1 MEQTRIQSPSHS
13 PSHGPQ
19 TTRSKPGS
27 TAAAAG
33 DTDPNAQ
40 VAGFGFLLAALDGAE
55 EAFVP
60 ADPGGDGVAVQD
72 TALPLAGQASVLDA
86 SQMLLQAGQWAQQG
100 GGAPVSASS
109 ETASTNTDPAGAVNL
124 LAAARKTV
132 PDAGEIPLQPGAL
145 RPGPAGTLSEHL
157 TNGLLAQTARMDGL
171 AGDGK
176 YATADA
182 EGTGSK
188 TGATPRKAGMGGR
201 WGAGVGAVA
210 DAGQPGRNALL
221 RSLSVGDVGQSSTS
235 HAVQPAAQA
244 TASLQRTAE
253 WSMGSAMVQGSVP
266 TATAVGGSEVAA
278 ATATFAHAQG
288 TRHQDGGAPSDQPGQ
303 AWGGGASGVDGG
315 ASPPATETS
324 AEGVLASFEA
334 TMADEVEMWVHQ
346 NLQKADVTVTHE
358 GVPVDVSVDLQG
370 NQAHV
375 SFVSDHAQT
384 RDLLDAGM
392 DQLRALLQQ
401 HGLELAGMSVGSSP
415 QRQGNGGDSPEQGQS
430 GAGQGADGMAKDSVA
445 PVRTGIR
452 VLTDRAVDLYA

>member
-19 TTRSKPGS
+19 TTRSKPGGA
-27 TAAAAG
+27 AAAAG

-40 VAGFGFLLAALDGAE
+40 AAGFGFLLAALDGGG
-55 EAFVP
+55 EAFFP
-60 ADPGGDGVAVQD
+60 TGSEGDGVAVQD
-72 TALPLAGQASVLDA
+72 TALPLAGPESGPDG
-86 SQMLLQAGQWAQQG
+86 SQMLLQAGQWTQQG
-100 GGAPVSASS
+100 SGAPMLTGS
-109 ETASTNTDPAGAVNL
+109 EAADQTGAANL
-124 LAAARKTV
+124 LVAARKTV
-132 PDAGEIPLQPGAL
+132 SDAGEIPLLPGAL
-145 RPGPAGTLSEHL
+145 RPGTVGTLSEHL

-188 TGATPRKAGMGGR
+188 TGATARKAGMGGR
-201 WGAGVGAVA
+201 WGAGLGAMA

-221 RSLSVGDVGQSSTS
+221 RSLAVGDAGQSSAPHT
-235 HAVQPAAQA
+235 VQPAAQA

-253 WSMGSAMVQGSVP
+253 WGMGSAMVQGSAP
-266 TATAVGGSEVAA
+266 TALAVGGSEVAA
-278 ATATFAHAQG
+278 VNTTFAHAQG
-288 TRHQDGGAPSDQPGQ
+288 TRHQEGGAHSDQPGQ
-303 AWGGGASGVDGG
+303 AWGGASGVDG

-324 AEGVLASFEA
+324 AEGALASFEA

-415 QRQGNGGDSPEQGQS
+415 QRQGSGGDSPEQGRA
-430 GAGQGADGMAKDSVA
+430 GTGQGADGMAKESVA
-445 PVRTGIR
+445 AVRTGIR